1 MLDSFGG
8 KLAGSLRGVNLVASN
23 DLSIGSHCECFSKIL
38 LWREVLVVPSLLCV
52 EVLVMEKVG
61 QWKAAVW
68 TLYTLEDT
76 PPCYSS
82 PELRQ
87 LYA

>member
-1 MLDSFGG
+1 M
-8 KLAGSLRGVNLVASN
+8 
-23 DLSIGSHCECFSKIL
+23 
-38 LWREVLVVPSLLCV
+38 LVVPSLLCV
-52 EVLVMEKVG
+52 EVLELEKIG
-61 QWKAAVW
+61 QREDAVK
-68 TLYTLEDT
+68 TLYTLMTLMDT

>member
-1 MLDSFGG
+1 MISVS
-8 KLAGSLRGVNLVASN
+8 AAIVNDRVELFF
-23 DLSIGSHCECFSKIL
+23 E
-38 LWREVLVVPSLLCV
+38 EVLVVPSLLCV
-52 EVLVMEKVG
+52 EVLELEKIG
-61 QWKAAVW
+61 QREDAVK
-68 TLYTLEDT
+68 TLYTLMSLKDT